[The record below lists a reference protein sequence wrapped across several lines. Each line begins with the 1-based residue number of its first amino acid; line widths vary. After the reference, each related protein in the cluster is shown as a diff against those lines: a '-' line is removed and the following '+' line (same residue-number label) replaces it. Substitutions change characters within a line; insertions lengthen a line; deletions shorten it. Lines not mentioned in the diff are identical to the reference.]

1 MKIGNKFLHQ
11 IFSLNS
17 LSTRGF
23 LLVNLT
29 LIIAWVVIRL
39 YLKKP
44 NNLLKVLLALDASF
58 VAYYLSVFAMY
69 IVSMPYS
76 EAINL
81 EGSERYL
88 SSMVILNMLLATM
101 ALVVAMDRAMYEPD
115 VSKRGI
121 RSFKNIITKNTYQLS
136 ALVLALFST
145 ILMFSEINGI
155 KYRSTIGKGRVTGR
169 T

>member
-11 IFSLNS
+11 IFSLDS

-69 IVSMPYS
+69 IDC
-76 EAINL
+76 IN
-81 EGSERYL
+81 
-88 SSMVILNMLLATM
+88 
-101 ALVVAMDRAMYEPD
+101 
-115 VSKRGI
+115 
-121 RSFKNIITKNTYQLS
+121 
-136 ALVLALFST
+136 ALF
-145 ILMFSEINGI
+145 
-155 KYRSTIGKGRVTGR
+155 RSN
-169 T
+169 